1 MAIQTETETNADGE
15 LPADVD
21 DRARFSGRLPVPY

>member
-21 DRARFSGRLPVPY
+21 DRALQLVKCA